1 MEPNKLKIGDV
12 VWIYEASVHQC
23 SQGVIAGVTENGRLY
38 SIAVPYYTTDGKST
52 MDQYWRSANEIF
64 PTAAAAI
71 DIFPTAAAAIDG
83 TAKQFFETLRTN
95 TYIWQK
101 EQEKRKS
108 AATKIQPEVE
118 NA

>member
-1 MEPNKLKIGDV
+1 MDPSKPKIGDI

-23 SQGVIAGVTENGRLY
+23 SQGVIAGITDNGRLY

-71 DIFPTAAAAIDG
+71 DG
-83 TAKQFFETLRTN
+83 TVKQFFETLRTN
-95 TYIWQK
+95 TYSWQK

-108 AATKIQPEVE
+108 ATIKIQPEVE

>member
-38 SIAVPYYTTDGKST
+38 VVDVPYYTESGKST
-52 MDQYWRSANEIF
+52 MDQHLRGANEIF

-71 DIFPTAAAAIDG
+71 DG
-83 TAKQFFETLRTN
+83 VVKQFFDELRRN
-95 TYIWQK
+95 THSWQ
-101 EQEKRKS
+101 EDQEKRK
-108 AATKIQPEVE
+108 AAANKIQPEVE

>member
-23 SQGVIAGVTENGRLY
+23 SQGVIAGITDNGRLY

-71 DIFPTAAAAIDG
+71 DG
-83 TAKQFFETLRTN
+83 TVKQFFKTLRTN
-95 TYIWQK
+95 TYSWQ
-101 EQEKRKS
+101 EDQEKRKS

>member
-38 SIAVPYYTTDGKST
+38 IVAVPYYTKDGKST
-52 MDQYWRSANEIF
+52 MDQHYRSADELF
-64 PTAAAAI
+64 PTAESAI
-71 DIFPTAAAAIDG
+71 NG
-83 TAKQFFETLRTN
+83 VVKQFFETLRHN
-95 TYIWQK
+95 TYSWQE
-101 EQEKRKS
+101 EQEKRK
-108 AATKIQPEVE
+108 AAVKIQPEVE

>member
-23 SQGVIAGVTENGRLY
+23 SQGVIAGITENGRLY

-52 MDQYWRSANEIF
+52 MDQHYRSADELF
-64 PTAAAAI
+64 PTV
-71 DIFPTAAAAIDG
+71 
-83 TAKQFFETLRTN
+83 KQFFDELRHN
-95 TYIWQK
+95 TYSWQE
-101 EQEKRKS
+101 EQEKRKT
-108 AATKIQPEVE
+108 AVKIQPEVE